1 MASLMAARSTTAG
14 TPLFNRSVK
23 KILKFETAI
32 NFIIDFCRRGRNA
45 TAHRAPVVLCGS
57 QGAVSACKASWPVR
71 YPSRSIMECYLREVL
86 EDDSGRLEG
95 DVSIDLGVLL
105 PVEDG
110 LNVVGLDVELV
121 AVSDGG
127 LEQHSDGVRKGL

>member
-1 MASLMAARSTTAG
+1 
-14 TPLFNRSVK
+14 
-23 KILKFETAI
+23 
-32 NFIIDFCRRGRNA
+32 
-45 TAHRAPVVLCGS
+45 
-57 QGAVSACKASWPVR
+57 
-71 YPSRSIMECYLREVL
+71 MECYLREVL